1 MEHTL
6 KTHHIGMYKIDLHGC
21 FCHIYMVNI
30 LLTLLLRRFDL
41 KYLFT
46 YKVMLVTRSF
56 DIYAHLYK
64 KIMFLFNL
72 S

>member
-1 MEHTL
+1 MDVFVIYIYGEYFINAIAPTF
-6 KTHHIGMYKIDLHGC
+6 HI
-21 FCHIYMVNI
+21 
-30 LLTLLLRRFDL
+30 RRFDL